1 MISMIL
7 SFLKWE
13 LEFPSGF
20 LKVRIVVPEFPS
32 DFIKVNIALF
42 VTKKFIF
49 ILRFS
54 IPNKF

>member
-20 LKVRIVVPEFPS
+20 LKVKIVVPEFPS

-42 VTKKFIF
+42 VTKKIH
-49 ILRFS
+49 IH
-54 IPNKF
+54 IKIQYT